1 LNLTAAIKSSEG
13 LLSISFQCS
22 QCGKKLK
29 APDSAAGR
37 SSSCPGCGGTVTCPE
52 PEDDGE
58 VVEMQLTPVKP
69 KGFDP
74 FAEVDDGKPYGVS
87 AGGPASEAGGE
98 NRRPCPMCGE
108 MIVATAA
115 KCRFCG
121 EVFDPTIKR
130 VGKPKSGKGK
140 KKAQLRRVALYQRFV
155 LYCILAQVLGFI
167 AYIGIFMVFK
177 PDPRPGGA
185 GVAIAGVFMIAMVLL
200 WLASIVFAFLLSMEL
215 SNIGLALLALVS
227 TFCAGLIA
235 LLVINVIATRRL
247 RDAGIDVGF
256 LGAYMSH
263 FS

>member
-1 LNLTAAIKSSEG
+1 
-13 LLSISFQCS
+13 LLSI
-22 QCGKKLK
+22 K
-29 APDSAAGR
+29 D
-37 SSSCPGCGGTVTCPE
+37 
-52 PEDDGE
+52 
-58 VVEMQLTPVKP
+58 
-69 KGFDP
+69 
-74 FAEVDDGKPYGVS
+74 
-87 AGGPASEAGGE
+87 
-98 NRRPCPMCGE
+98 
-108 MIVATAA
+108 
-115 KCRFCG
+115 
-121 EVFDPTIKR
+121 
-130 VGKPKSGKGK
+130 
-140 KKAQLRRVALYQRFV
+140 FV

-256 LGAYMSH
+256 LGADMSQ